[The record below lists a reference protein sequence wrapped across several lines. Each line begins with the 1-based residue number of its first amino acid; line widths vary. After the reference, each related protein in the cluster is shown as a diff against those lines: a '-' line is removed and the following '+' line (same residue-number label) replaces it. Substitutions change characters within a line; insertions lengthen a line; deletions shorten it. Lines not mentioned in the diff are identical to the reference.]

1 MFLDLKKD
9 AAAVY
14 SYVVSCVSKY
24 TPRSDRGP
32 GGDGAIH
39 MIYGGYEFDQTGWFA
54 LIFDRRPDAGHD
66 GEWTCYL
73 DENMLE
79 RPHWVKAAALSV
91 EGFSQPLGEM
101 LVDVLQRA
109 ERDGVFAKL
118 PLAAGYRMGIEEFNG
133 SFGWDSQTG
142 YGGQPE

>member
-1 MFLDLKKD
+1 VFLDLKKD
-9 AAAVY
+9 ATAVY
-14 SYVVSCVSKY
+14 SYVVSRVSKY
-24 TPRSDRGP
+24 TPGSDRGP
-32 GGDGAIH
+32 GGNGPIH
-39 MIYGGYEFDQTGWFA
+39 MIYAGYEFDQAGWFA
-54 LIFDRRPDAGHD
+54 LVFDRRADAGHD

-73 DENMLE
+73 EENILA
-79 RPHWVKAAALSV
+79 RPHWAQAAALCV
-91 EGFSQPLGEM
+91 EGFSRPLGEM

-118 PLAAGYRMGIEEFNG
+118 PLTTGYRMGVEELNG